1 MKKELIIAGT
11 LIGFTVVANVGSTA
25 LAVETS
31 TASTTGTVQLI
42 TAGEGVTPVDPNEPI
57 QPGDGKETGNK
68 GPLSIDYVP
77 NFLFGQAEV
86 GGSKL
91 VLTDQ
96 NTNPFVQ
103 ISDNRGS
110 GAGWTLKLSAS
121 SFKNNEDET
130 KTLIGTILTIGQVLP
145 EAVDETNTSGLPTGA
160 TQTFGT
166 SDTSAKTIMTAAAD
180 SGMGS
185 WKGKFKTNT
194 GTNSV
199 TLTIPSGNKVGSY
212 TSTLTWSLNNAPE

>member
-1 MKKELIIAGT
+1 MKKEWIIAGI
-11 LIGFTVVANVGSTA
+11 LISFTGVVSNGGNA

-31 TASTTGTVQLI
+31 SASTTGTVQLI
-42 TAGEGVTPVDPNEPI
+42 TGGEEITPVDPNEPI

-77 NFLFGQAEV
+77 NFLFGQVAV
-86 GGSKL
+86 GGSTL

-103 ISDNRGS
+103 VSDNRGS

-130 KTLIGTILTIGQVLP
+130 KALIGTILTIGQVTP
-145 EAVDETNTSGLPTGA
+145 EAVDETNASGLPTGSA
-160 TQTFGT
+160 QIFGA
-166 SDTSAKTIMTAAAD
+166 SDTSAKTIMAAAAD

-185 WKGKFKTNT
+185 WKGKFKTGT
-194 GTNSV
+194 GANSV
-199 TLTIPSGNKVGSY
+199 TLTIPAGNKVGSY